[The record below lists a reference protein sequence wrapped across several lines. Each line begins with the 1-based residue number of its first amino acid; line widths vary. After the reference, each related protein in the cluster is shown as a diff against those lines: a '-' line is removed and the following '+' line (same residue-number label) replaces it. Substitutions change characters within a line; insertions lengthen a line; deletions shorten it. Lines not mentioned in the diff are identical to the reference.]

1 MTLLIMGALY
11 LVTTLS
17 LLVNPA
23 TRTMEKKVT
32 LPETDPAA
40 TGTWMGLSINARGD
54 FSGIYMTMARIGTAT
69 YPRLL
74 SMDLATGKVLAVLNV
89 WKAGIVVVPSIA
101 LDSQDNLYAVERTQ
115 AGAMQVQKFSSTG
128 AVLATWK
135 GTCNSE

>member
-1 MTLLIMGALY
+1 VEIQGRWLDKGVKGYKPLLSRLRVMTLLIMGALY

-74 SMDLATGKVLAVLNV
+74 SMDLATGKV
-89 WKAGIVVVPSIA
+89 WPS
-101 LDSQDNLYAVERTQ
+101 
-115 AGAMQVQKFSSTG
+115 
-128 AVLATWK
+128 
-135 GTCNSE
+135 

>member
-89 WKAGIVVVPSIA
+89 WKAGIRRSA
-101 LDSQDNLYAVERTQ
+101 
-115 AGAMQVQKFSSTG
+115 KHCTG
-128 AVLATWK
+128 
-135 GTCNSE
+135 